1 MITMNKEEIKE
12 YLRRVDELELKLTG
26 EDKETLQWLLFGYN
40 ECARLLEESE
50 KENFDLREG
59 IMLEKMAIPEDKVD
73 IRNFYK
79 IFEVPS
85 YNQLEQA
92 LLDIKEYVE
101 YYTKEYPECKVAEFD
116 IMANPH
122 CILDIIN
129 NVIKKDK

>member
-1 MITMNKEEIKE
+1 MVNSMEEAKVRTFIIDGVEIQTTLTAIEIVNLPK
-12 YLRRVDELELKLTG
+12 RVSEL
-26 EDKETLQWLLFGYN
+26 
-40 ECARLLEESE
+40 E

-59 IMLEKMAIPEDKVD
+59 IMLEKMAIPKDKAD
-73 IRNFYK
+73 IRNFYE

-101 YYTKEYPECKVAEFD
+101 YYTNEYPGCKAADFD

-129 NVIKKDK
+129 KVIKKDK

>member
-40 ECARLLEESE
+40 ECARLLEE
-50 KENFDLREG
+50 K
-59 IMLEKMAIPEDKVD
+59 
-73 IRNFYK
+73 
-79 IFEVPS
+79 
-85 YNQLEQA
+85 EQA

-101 YYTKEYPECKVAEFD
+101 YYTNEYPECKVAEFD

-129 NVIKKDK
+129 KVIKKDK

>member
-1 MITMNKEEIKE
+1 MITMNKEETKE

-40 ECARLLEESE
+40 ECARLLEEKE
-50 KENFDLREG
+50 YENFNLREY
-59 IMLEKMAIPEDKVD
+59 INVEKMSIPYDGSSFEQLVD
-73 IRNFYK
+73 MPTYK
-79 IFEVPS
+79 
-85 YNQLEQA
+85 QLEQA

-101 YYTKEYPECKVAEFD
+101 YYTNEYPGCKAAEFD

-129 NVIKKDK
+129 KVIKKDK

>member
-1 MITMNKEEIKE
+1 MEEAKVRTFIIDGVEMQTTLTAIEIVNLPK
-12 YLRRVDELELKLTG
+12 RVSEL
-26 EDKETLQWLLFGYN
+26 
-40 ECARLLEESE
+40 E

-59 IMLEKMAIPEDKVD
+59 IMLEKMAIPKDKAD
-73 IRNFYK
+73 IRNFYE

-101 YYTKEYPECKVAEFD
+101 YYTNEYPGCKAADFD

-129 NVIKKDK
+129 KVIKEDK